1 MVDNLLFSLNSAAP
15 IFLVLLAGYLIR
27 VRGLIND
34 VFVRQANR
42 LIFYVA
48 LPVKL
53 FLDVGRTS
61 FAGGFDVRFIVFL
74 IAGTLLSIPIAGA
87 AAALWVKDP
96 LKKGAFVQGSFRGNF
111 LYVGYSLLENI
122 LGSTGTKAPIA
133 FAFVV
138 PLYNV
143 LGILVLSFYSGSR
156 DNPVSFKGTIKNIVT
171 NPLLLAIGT
180 GLLFSLAG
188 LQLPILLER
197 SFSYFGDLVTPL
209 ALLMIGASFRP
220 ERLFENIGISLLASS
235 LKLVILPLL
244 AVTAALWLGF
254 DPESLIVIYIVFGVP
269 TAATSYV
276 VAHIMGGDKDLAS
289 SIIMLST
296 LLSVL
301 TITLFVFGFRSLGL
315 L

>member
-1 MVDNLLFSLNSAAP
+1 MIDNLLFSLNSAAP
-15 IFLVLLAGYLIR
+15 IFIILLAGYLIK

-34 VFVRQANR
+34 VFIRQANR

-53 FLDVGRTS
+53 FMDVGKTS
-61 FAGGFDVRFIVFL
+61 FQGSFDIRFILF
-74 IAGTLLSIPIAGA
+74 IITGTLLSIPIASA
-87 AAALWVKDP
+87 AAALGVKDP
-96 LKKGAFVQGSFRGNF
+96 KKKGAFVQGAFRGNF
-111 LYVGYSLLENI
+111 LYVGYSLLENL
-122 LGSTGTKAPIA
+122 LGSGGPLAPIA

-143 LGILVLSFYSGSR
+143 LGIVVLAWYSGSQ
-156 DNPVSFKGTIKNIVT
+156 DKPLSFQGTLKNIIT
-171 NPLLLAIGT
+171 NPLILSIGA

-188 LQLPILLER
+188 FELPLLLDR
-197 SFSYFGDLVTPL
+197 SFTYFGDLVTPL

-220 ERLFENIGISLLASS
+220 RMLRENFGISLLASS
-235 LKLVILPLL
+235 LKLVFLPLM
-244 AVTAALWLGF
+244 AVVAACWLGF
-254 DPESLIVIYIVFGVP
+254 QGQALLVIYVVFGVP

-296 LLSVL
+296 LLSVF
-301 TITLFVFGFRSLGL
+301 TITLFVFAFRTLGL